1 MHMDPLLPSLVAAI
15 FGILLLALL
24 LRRFNQP
31 HVVAYLLAG
40 VALGPYGLGII
51 EDQITLDR
59 LGTIGVILLL
69 FYVGSRI
76 HVRILARHWRISIL
90 GTLLQIAASV
100 AVVGIVGWL
109 LDWPLA
115 RTLLIGFMISLSS
128 TAVLLSFLKGRN
140 ELDTPLSQKTIG
152 ILLVQDLAIIPM
164 LIIIGFVGGN
174 GHASAGQL
182 AGQMAGAALILALIG
197 WLAFAREIHLPWLSR
212 LLAHDH
218 ELQVFAALILCFG
231 LATLTGLLSLSTALG
246 AFVAGM
252 VVASSRETGWV
263 DKSMESLRVVF
274 VAIFFV
280 SIGMLVDLAYLW
292 ANLGLISLLVLA
304 AMLTN
309 TLVNALV
316 LIVLGETPRDACDA
330 AAMLA
335 QIGEFGFV
343 LVAVG
348 WGSGV
353 IGNEGYQLAIAVIA
367 LTLLL
372 APLWIALVRQ
382 LLKYAA
388 GRLPLFSQ
396 GREERDPTA

>member
-1 MHMDPLLPSLVAAI
+1 MDPLLPSLVAAI

-24 LRRFNQP
+24 LRRLNQP

-51 EDQITLDR
+51 EDQMTLDR

-76 HVRILARHWRISIL
+76 HVRILARHWRIAIL
-90 GTLLQIAASV
+90 GTLLQIMASV
-100 AVVGIVGWL
+100 AVVGGIGWF

-128 TAVLLSFLKGRN
+128 TAVLLSFLKSSN

-164 LIIIGFVGGN
+164 LIIIGFVGGD
-174 GHASAGQL
+174 GHSSTAQL
-182 AGQMAGAALILALIG
+182 AGQIIGAGLILAIIV
-197 WLAFAREIHLPWLSR
+197 WLVMAGQIHLPWISR
-212 LLAHDH
+212 LIANDH

-280 SIGMLVDLAYLW
+280 SIGMLVDLVFLHEH
-292 ANLGLISLLVLA
+292 LLLIGLLVLL
-304 AMLTN
+304 AMVTN

-316 LIVLGETPRDACDA
+316 LTALGETPRDALDA

-335 QIGEFGFV
+335 QIGEFAFV

-348 WGSGV
+348 WSSA
-353 IGNEGYQLAIAVIA
+353 IIASEGYQLAIAVIA
-367 LTLLL
+367 LTLLA

-382 LLKYAA
+382 LLKYA
-388 GRLPLFSQ
+388 GRRFPLFASSA
-396 GREERDPTA
+396 EEREPDNP